1 MKIESMISRDVRKLY
16 MNSVVYGAKI
26 YNSDK
31 MGKDFLNYTRHY
43 TSGENFALRTVIYAM
58 NVLTP
63 ATWYSMVLDYQ
74 SAVLATLSR
83 TNITEHIRAFYNG
96 MFTRLL
102 NVQDVFD
109 EYDII

>member
-1 MKIESMISRDVRKLY
+1 MKIESIISRDVRKLY

-26 YNSDK
+26 YNSKK
-31 MGKDFLNYTRHY
+31 MGEDFLNYTRNY
-43 TSGENFALRTVIYAM
+43 TSGKNLALRTVIYAM

-74 SAVLATLSR
+74 SAVLSTLSR
-83 TNITEHIRAFYNG
+83 TDITKPIRAFYNG
-96 MFTRLL
+96 MFTGLL
-102 NVQDVFD
+102 NVQDIFD

>member
-26 YNSDK
+26 YRSERFGKEFTNYNSHYIS
-31 MGKDFLNYTRHY
+31 GK
-43 TSGENFALRTVIYAM
+43 NFALRTVIYAM

-74 SAVLATLSR
+74 SAVLATLPR
-83 TNITEHIRAFYNG
+83 TDITADIRAFYNG
-96 MFTRLL
+96 MFTGLL
-102 NVQDVFD
+102 NVQDIFD

>member
-26 YNSDK
+26 DRRES
-31 MGKDFLNYTRHY
+31 MGEDFLNYTRYY
-43 TSGENFALRTVIYAM
+43 TSGKNFALRTVIYAM

-74 SAVLATLSR
+74 TAVLATLFR
-83 TNITEHIRAFYNG
+83 TDITTPIRAFYNG
-96 MFTRLL
+96 MFTGLL
-102 NVQDVFD
+102 NVQDIFD

>member
-16 MNSVVYGAKI
+16 MNSVVSGVKI
-26 YNSDK
+26 DRRES

-43 TSGENFALRTVIYAM
+43 TSGKNFALRTVIYAM

-83 TNITEHIRAFYNG
+83 TDITAPIRAFYNG
-96 MFTRLL
+96 MFTGLL
-102 NVQDVFD
+102 NVQDIFD